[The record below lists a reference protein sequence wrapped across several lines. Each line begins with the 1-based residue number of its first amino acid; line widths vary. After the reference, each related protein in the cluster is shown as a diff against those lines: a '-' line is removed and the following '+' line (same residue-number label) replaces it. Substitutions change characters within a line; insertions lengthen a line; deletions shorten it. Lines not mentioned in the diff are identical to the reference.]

1 VNELKPEKSVKIY
14 FVKKGGKVEGKSAFL
29 KSLLKITTANQS
41 SIISVRI

>member
-1 VNELKPEKSVKIY
+1 M
-14 FVKKGGKVEGKSAFL
+14 KKRKLALQKKRGGKIEGKSAFL